1 MCLDG
6 LKEVSIHAPVK
17 GRPGVTAPA
26 RNRER
31 VSIHAPVKGR
41 LPTVAG
47 RAVCHAVSIHAPVK
61 GRLGIQTVGRAH
73 FAFQS
78 TPP

>member
-41 LPTVAG
+41 PDA
-47 RAVCHAVSIHAPVK
+47 AVDEVYGAM
-61 GRLGIQTVGRAH
+61 
-73 FAFQS
+73 FQS